1 MLSWRQLPRPALD
14 RDDEQ
19 ATLRSPPPTLVARAG
34 RSSAVLCRDADH
46 LPIGSQWAYQLKVD
60 GFFGLLANLDGKP
73 SLTSRSGKDLVG
85 SAELLALIALLT
97 GLVKYLFG

>member
-1 MLSWRQLPRPALD
+1 LPVLVVPRP
-14 RDDEQ
+14 
-19 ATLRSPPPTLVARAG
+19 
-34 RSSAVLCRDADH
+34 VLCRDADH